1 MKLKLLTPG
10 LLLLAS
16 LASAQPPT
24 APAPAR
30 PPAGPGLTLTTPD
43 FADGS
48 IIPPQYTQLS
58 AHPVSP
64 RLEWTNVPAGVV
76 SFVLIMHDT
85 DVAPKRGTADNLHW
99 IVINIPGTARGLPE
113 SIPPVPELPDGTLQP
128 KSLRGATG
136 YVGPGAGAAGPYHH
150 YIWEL
155 YALDLKLDLTAA
167 ASRDEVLKA
176 MDGHILAK
184 AGTFARFHR

>member
-1 MKLKLLTPG
+1 MKLKLLAPG

-16 LASAQPPT
+16 LASAQPPA
-24 APAPAR
+24 APAPAH
-30 PPAGPGLTLTTPD
+30 PGLTLTTPD
-43 FADGS
+43 IPDGS
-48 IIPPQYTQLS
+48 IIPPKYTQLS
-58 AHPVSP
+58 AKPVSP

-85 DVAPKRGTADNLHW
+85 DAAPKRGTADNLHW
-99 IVINIPGTARGLPE
+99 IVINIPGDARGLPE
-113 SIPPVPELPDGTLQP
+113 NVPADPELPDGTLQP

-150 YIWEL
+150 YVWEL

>member
-1 MKLKLLTPG
+1 MKLKLLAPG
-10 LLLLAS
+10 LFLFAG
-16 LASAQPPT
+16 LASAQPPA
-24 APAPAR
+24 APR

-48 IIPPQYTQLS
+48 IIPPKYTQL
-58 AHPVSP
+58 AAKPVSP
-64 RLEWTNVPAGVV
+64 RLEWTHVPAGVV

-85 DVAPKRGTADNLHW
+85 DVAPKKGTADNLHW
-99 IVINIPGTARGLPE
+99 IVVNIPGTARSLPE
-113 SIPPVPELPDGTLQP
+113 DVPAVSALPDGTLQP

-155 YALDLKLDLTAA
+155 YALDLKLDLTAD
-167 ASRDEVLKA
+167 ASRDDILKA

-184 AGTFARFHR
+184 GGTFARFHR